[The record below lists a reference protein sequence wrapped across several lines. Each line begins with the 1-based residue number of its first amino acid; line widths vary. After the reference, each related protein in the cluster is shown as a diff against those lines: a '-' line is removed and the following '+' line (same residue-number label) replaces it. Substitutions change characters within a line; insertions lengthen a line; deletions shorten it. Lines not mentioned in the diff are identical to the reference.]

1 MHVFLFER
9 NLNFFHEFVPA
20 AQISLARSALFFRRL
35 LPCIVDY
42 LSFLRLRTLASDRW
56 TLYQQRWPVRERPIW
71 STSLSMLETGHKRFP
86 GDNLRTGKPFET
98 PTCAS

>member
-1 MHVFLFER
+1 MHVLLFER

-42 LSFLRLRTLASDRW
+42 LSFLRLRTLAWPLTGGLCINRDDRSGSVQYGQH
-56 TLYQQRWPVRERPIW
+56 L
-71 STSLSMLETGHKRFP
+71 
-86 GDNLRTGKPFET
+86 
-98 PTCAS
+98 

>member
-42 LSFLRLRTLASDRW
+42 LSFLRLRTRASDRW
-56 TLYQQRWPVRERPIW
+56 TLYQQRWPVREQPIW
-71 STSLSMLETGHKRFP
+71 STSLSMLDTGHKRFL
-86 GDNLRTGKPFET
+86 GDNLRTGQT
-98 PTCAS
+98 V

>member
-42 LSFLRLRTLASDRW
+42 LSFLQLRTLASDRC
-56 TLYQQRWPVRERPIW
+56 TLYQQRWPVRERPI
-71 STSLSMLETGHKRFP
+71 P
-86 GDNLRTGKPFET
+86 GQHL
-98 PTCAS
+98 

>member
-35 LPCIVDY
+35 LPCIVGY

-56 TLYQQRWPVRERPIW
+56 TLYQQR
-71 STSLSMLETGHKRFP
+71 
-86 GDNLRTGKPFET
+86 
-98 PTCAS
+98 

>member
-42 LSFLRLRTLASDRW
+42 LSFLQLRD
-56 TLYQQRWPVRERPIW
+56 
-71 STSLSMLETGHKRFP
+71 TG
-86 GDNLRTGKPFET
+86 L
-98 PTCAS
+98 

>member
-9 NLNFFHEFVPA
+9 NLTFFHEFVPA

-42 LSFLRLRTLASDRW
+42 LSFLRLRTLD
-56 TLYQQRWPVRERPIW
+56 L
-71 STSLSMLETGHKRFP
+71 TGGLCINRDGRSGSVQSGQH
-86 GDNLRTGKPFET
+86 L
-98 PTCAS
+98 

>member
-1 MHVFLFER
+1 MHVLLFER

-42 LSFLRLRTLASDRW
+42 LSFLQLRTLASDRC
-56 TLYQQRWPVRERPIW
+56 TLYQQRWPVRERPA
-71 STSLSMLETGHKRFP
+71 EVR
-86 GDNLRTGKPFET
+86 
-98 PTCAS
+98 

>member
-1 MHVFLFER
+1 MHVLLFER

-42 LSFLRLRTLASDRW
+42 LSFLIT
-56 TLYQQRWPVRERPIW
+56 
-71 STSLSMLETGHKRFP
+71 
-86 GDNLRTGKPFET
+86 
-98 PTCAS
+98 